1 MFHAAASFSA
11 GDRQDVV
18 WDKVHTR
25 TISIDRLFGKHEEE
39 ESICLHSELSEAAV
53 CVRILG
59 FGNMFLKVA
68 CFPALFLLGEESCL
82 RDHKTS

>member
-1 MFHAAASFSA
+1 M
-11 GDRQDVV
+11 V
-18 WDKVHTR
+18 WEKVHAR
-25 TISIDRLFGKHEEE
+25 TIGIDRPFGKREEE

-53 CVRILG
+53 CVSILG

-82 RDHKTS
+82 QDHKTS